1 MIGSRGNFSPNR
13 KEFIMRFRLSLVM
26 LTVLIGLSGSLAV
39 AQEYPV
45 RPIRLI
51 VPFAPGG
58 GTDLVGRVIAP
69 KLSERL
75 GKPVVVDN
83 RGGAGAIL
91 GTTIAAQANPDG
103 YTLLIVDTAHT
114 IQPALQKLEYDP
126 IKSFSLI
133 AKLANGDSVFAVPP
147 SVPANTVKEFI
158 ALAKQKP
165 GQLVAGTAGL
175 GSSGHMALELFRV
188 MADIDIIMAH
198 YKGAGAALIDL
209 LGGYIH
215 ISYQTI
221 AQMQSH
227 IKSGKLKALGTG
239 GVKRSALLP
248 DVPTLAEAGLPGYQ
262 SVGWR
267 GIVGPAGI
275 PAPIIDRLSREI
287 KAIVTSEEV
296 KMRFLKDGMEVDHK
310 DPVEFAAYIT
320 EEINRWSQVVKKA
333 NIKVEGKQ

>member
-1 MIGSRGNFSPNR
+1 
-13 KEFIMRFRLSLVM
+13 MRSRLSM
-26 LTVLIGLSGSLAV
+26 LTLAVLIGASGSPAG

-58 GTDLVGRVIAP
+58 GTDLVGRVIAS

-75 GKPVVVDN
+75 GKPVIVDN
-83 RGGAGAIL
+83 RGGAGGVL
-91 GTTIAAQANPDG
+91 GTTVGAKADPDG

-114 IQPALQKLEYDP
+114 IQPSLQKLEYDP

-133 AKLANGDSVFAVPP
+133 AKIANGHSVFAIPP
-147 SVPANTVKEFI
+147 SVPANSVKEFI

-165 GQLVAGTAGL
+165 GQLVAGTAGQ
-175 GSSGHMALELFRV
+175 GSLGHMASELFKAL
-188 MADIDIIMAH
+188 ADIDIIMAH
-198 YKGAGAALIDL
+198 YKGAGAALTDL

-221 AQMQSH
+221 AQMLPH

-239 GVKRSALLP
+239 GEKRSALLP
-248 DVPTLAEAGLPGYQ
+248 DVPTIAEAGLPGYQ

-267 GIVGPAGI
+267 GIVGPAGM
-275 PAPIIDRLSREI
+275 PAPIIDRLTREI
-287 KAIVTSEEV
+287 KTIVTSDEV
-296 KMRFLKDGMEVDHK
+296 KMHFLKDGMEVDHK
-310 DPVEFAAYIT
+310 GPAEFAAFIT
-320 EEINRWSQVVKKA
+320 DEMNRWSSVVKKA
-333 NIKVEGKQ
+333 NIKLEGKQ

>member
-1 MIGSRGNFSPNR
+1 
-13 KEFIMRFRLSLVM
+13 MRFRLSLLT
-26 LTVLIGLSGSLAV
+26 LTVLIGVSGSPAG

-75 GKPVVVDN
+75 GKPVIVDN

-91 GTTIAAQANPDG
+91 GTTMAAKANPDG

-133 AKLANGDSVFAVPP
+133 AKLANGDSVYAVPP
-147 SVPANTVKEFI
+147 SVPANTVQEFI

-175 GSSGHMALELFRV
+175 GSSGHMASELFRV
-188 MADIDIIMAH
+188 MADIDILMAH
-198 YKGAGAALIDL
+198 YKGAGAALTDL

-221 AQMQSH
+221 AQMLPH

-239 GVKRSALLP
+239 APKRSALLP
-248 DVPTLAEAGLPGYQ
+248 DVPTVAEAGLPGYQ

-267 GIVGPAGI
+267 GIVGPAGM
-275 PAPIIDRLSREI
+275 PAPIIDRLTREI
-287 KAIVTSEEV
+287 RTIVTSDEV
-296 KMRFLKDGMEVDHK
+296 KMHFLKNGMEVDHK
-310 DPVEFAAYIT
+310 DPAEFAAFIT
-320 EEINRWSQVVKKA
+320 DEMDRWSRVVTRA
-333 NIKVEGKQ
+333 NIKLEGKQ